1 MNLAEIHGAT
11 SLARHGERQHPVKE
25 PPPLSR
31 AQMRR
36 LAEFRFQLRKFLH
49 FSSLAANATGIRT
62 QQYQL
67 LQCVWGMPEELDPTI
82 ANVAARMLLKHN
94 SAVELVD
101 RTIEQGLLRRCPDP
115 TDHRRILLRMTPLG
129 EKLLGLAGRV
139 AFTRTGG
146 DRTGTDPRSAP
157 GPAHTTAERQ
167 SGTRKSSAEAGNAHD
182 SQLGKRR
189 FNLYCSVRAGSGG
202 VGGLLLVLLFGF
214 SEGFLRDFENAA

>member
-1 MNLAEIHGAT
+1 MNFSESPSVASIAT
-11 SLARHGERQHPVKE
+11 NGHTQHTPKE
-25 PPPLSR
+25 PAPLTR

-49 FSSLAANATGIRT
+49 FSSLAAGAAGIRA

-129 EKLLGLAGRV
+129 EKLLGSLAAWHLRELEE
-139 AFTRTGG
+139 TG
-146 DRTGTDPRSAP
+146 PELIRS
-157 GPAHTTAERQ
+157 
-167 SGTRKSSAEAGNAHD
+167 
-182 SQLGKRR
+182 LRR
-189 FNLYCSVRAGSGG
+189 
-202 VGGLLLVLLFGF
+202 VLLTPQQQPSNGANGHHEKE
-214 SEGFLRDFENAA
+214 SPREKTAVRHA

>member
-1 MNLAEIHGAT
+1 MNFEERPGVASI
-11 SLARHGERQHPVKE
+11 ARHTQKQPVVNE
-25 PPPLSR
+25 PVPLTR

-49 FSSLAANATGIRT
+49 FSSLAAEAAGVRA

-115 TDHRRILLRMTPLG
+115 TDHRRILLRMSPLG
-129 EKLLGLAGRV
+129 EKLLGSLAAWHVR
-139 AFTRTGG
+139 
-146 DRTGTDPRSAP
+146 
-157 GPAHTTAERQ
+157 ELE
-167 SGTRKSSAEAGNAHD
+167 EAGPELIRA
-182 SQLGKRR
+182 LRR
-189 FNLYCSVRAGSGG
+189 
-202 VGGLLLVLLFGF
+202 VLLTPQGMNGRNGDAD
-214 SEGFLRDFENAA
+214 SKVDAARTARRAS